1 MAKAQV
7 KIPSG
12 DWQEIAPETLPDNV
26 AKLYKALQNANAAAR
41 KARDAFELAF
51 SEAWVAKGK
60 LPKERNAKFGYYFG
74 KLSVA
79 DPAKHNFP
87 RVSATNGTKRGP
99 VAF

>member
-1 MAKAQV
+1 MARNQV
-7 KIPSG
+7 KIPSS
-12 DWQEIAPETLPDNV
+12 DWQEIDTNTLPDNV
-26 AKLYKALQNANAAAR
+26 KKLYLALQNANAASR

-60 LPKERNAKFGYYFG
+60 LPKETNAKFGYYFG

-79 DPAKHNFP
+79 DPSKHSLP
-87 RVSATNGTKRGP
+87 RVAAGSAAKRGA